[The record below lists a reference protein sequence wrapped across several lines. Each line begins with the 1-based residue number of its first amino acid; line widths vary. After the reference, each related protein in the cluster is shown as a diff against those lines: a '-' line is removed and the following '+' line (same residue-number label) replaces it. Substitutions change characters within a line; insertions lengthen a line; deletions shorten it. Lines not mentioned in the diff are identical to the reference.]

1 MYTCAVCDLVKT
13 VDDNVQKLTLDLAN
27 IRRELDTKPSMDD
40 VRRYIDRAYLDLHQR
55 LEALEHASSN
65 SAGKKYKQKD
75 NKVVRN
81 LPEPAVIE
89 KKTAEQRA
97 KLEIQTVGKIGPGTA
112 GPRQTETH
120 QSNQAQEAQ
129 QMKPEVAVA
138 EQEICIDGYSF
149 CSYLED
155 NGRGCPIYTK
165 NDLAMLKLDAPKTNT
180 IEAIGVTAH
189 TNAGPINLICA
200 YKLLSQP
207 ISITDINTLLRENAS
222 AKGDL
227 LCMGDFNLPKLKWT
241 STESSNH
248 SFVEFIK
255 DPFLKQHVAKS
266 TRYREGKTENIL
278 ELMLPTNPDS
288 ILDVKHLRPLEK
300 SEHCCLMTTITAPSS
315 TKRFQCSKRE
325 YACVDSQKYREEIQ
339 AVDWELSKSQKVSM
353 KKWPS

>member
-1 MYTCAVCDLVKT
+1 MMIDVPPISAVVLSPGIQAVCDLVKT

-55 LEALEHASSN
+55 LEALEHTSSN
-65 SAGKKYKQKD
+65 SGATF
-75 NKVVRN
+75 
-81 LPEPAVIE
+81 E
-89 KKTAEQRA
+89 
-97 KLEIQTVGKIGPGTA
+97 
-112 GPRQTETH
+112 
-120 QSNQAQEAQ
+120 
-129 QMKPEVAVA
+129 QMKH
-138 EQEICIDGYSF
+138 
-149 CSYLED
+149 YLED